1 MNRFI
6 STQFMLA
13 SVLTLSLFTSLA
25 SFHTASAENQA
36 FLSVY
41 SPIVGQTIQQSY
53 SAAPT
58 LAYIQK
64 QVVAYDV
71 RLEQLLSMPLY
82 LQREILSMDGTQRPL
97 TREERHSL
105 VPFRSVVPTE
115 VLQGVIHSNRISE
128 GTLSL
133 YGVVIPNSV
142 SQLPEGFKC
151 VLLGNRLLFLNGNN
165 AVLSSVAL

>member
-1 MNRFI
+1 MH
-6 STQFMLA
+6 SLVLKQQFMAGLLVL
-13 SVLTLSLFTSLA
+13 SVLVGVTSL
-25 SFHTASAENQA
+25 STASAENQA

-41 SPIVGQTIQQSY
+41 SPIIGQTIQQSY

-115 VLQGVIHSNRISE
+115 VQQSVIHSNRVSE

-133 YGVVIPNSV
+133 YGVTIPNSV

-151 VLLGNRLLFLNGNN
+151 VLLGNRLLFLNASNT
-165 AVLSSVAL
+165 VLSSVAL